1 MPECGQKQRHG
12 VAGSYF
18 RRKVRLICLY
28 YTIAT
33 AEKQGNRDGFDEPG
47 EVGQSNFI
55 AIQELTIFHKYSI
68 LSIKDKSNRHSQSV

>member
-33 AEKQGNRDGFDEPG
+33 AEKQGDQVCCDVSGGVD
-47 EVGQSNFI
+47 QNFFI
-55 AIQELTIFHKYSI
+55 NEHNKY
-68 LSIKDKSNRHSQSV
+68 LSKSEI